1 MLSEI
6 ATENMISKRI
16 DEPVLDEKSTE
27 ASNTVSNSRNNKYS
41 NKKNVIE
48 DNYEML
54 KDNQDLT
61 KGQLEESLF
70 LHQEETESGNE
81 SIPNKELCL
90 ISEEPQLNVNQKLFQ
105 NL

>member
-6 ATENMISKRI
+6 ATENMISKPI
-16 DEPVLDEKSTE
+16 DEPVLDEKTTE
-27 ASNTVSNSRNNKYS
+27 ASNIWTTVSNSRNNKYS

-48 DNYEML
+48 ENYEML

-90 ISEEPQLNVNQKLFQ
+90 ISEEPQLER
-105 NL
+105 